1 MSANRQRIQH
11 LLQRVSDQRESD
23 ITPETFA
30 TAFTSHTQ
38 TSSPALKHSSTIT
51 SDRIDGNW
59 AILKKHTLL
68 TEEEQALYA
77 DELSLSHIERYSKNI
92 ENCIG
97 TLKLPVGVAGPL
109 RINGLF
115 AHGDYYIPLAT
126 TEAALV
132 ASYHRGSRLITA
144 AGGCTAFLHD
154 DMVTRSPG
162 FIFKNLTEVGQ
173 FVLWVTEHYEDFAD
187 VSAKTSQHGRLTDMR
202 ITLEGNHVYMN
213 LDYSTGQA
221 AGQNMVTIATAAIV
235 EWILANT
242 PIQPQHTFVEANFSG
257 DKKASALSFITVR
270 GKKVTAEVT
279 LSENAIRKYLHT
291 TPKEM
296 ATYWQMAALGGVMS
310 GSIGVQGHFANGL
323 AALYLATGQDAA
335 CVSESSVGIT
345 RMEVT
350 EDGSL
355 YSTVTLP
362 NIIVGTVGGGT
373 ALPTQAAGLKMLGL
387 EGEEQA
393 HILAEI
399 CACLCLAGELS
410 IIGALCANHFAS
422 AHQKRARGKTL

>member
-1 MSANRQRIQH
+1 MSANKQRIEH
-11 LLQRVSDQRESD
+11 LLQRASG
-23 ITPETFA
+23 ITPETF
-30 TAFTSHTQ
+30 TAAFAPRTQ
-38 TSSPALKHSSTIT
+38 TPSPTLKHSSTL
-51 SDRIDGNW
+51 SADRVKANW
-59 AILKKHTLL
+59 DILKKHSPL
-68 TEEEQALYA
+68 TEAEQALYA
-77 DELSLSHIERYSKNI
+77 DEQTLSHIERYSNNI

-115 AHGDYYIPLAT
+115 ARSDYYIPLAT

-132 ASYHRGSRLITA
+132 ASYHRGARLITA
-144 AGGCTAFLHD
+144 AGGCSAFLHD

-162 FIFKNLTEVGQ
+162 FIFESLVEVGK
-173 FVLWVTEHYEDFAD
+173 FVLWATEHYDDFVEIAMQA
-187 VSAKTSQHGRLTDMR
+187 SHHGRLMDMR

-221 AGQNMVTIATAAIV
+221 AGQNMVTISTAAIV
-235 EWILANT
+235 AWIVENC
-242 PIQPQHTFVEANFSG
+242 PIPPQHTFVEANFSG

-279 LSENAIRKYLHT
+279 LSASLIHKYLHT
-291 TPKEM
+291 TPEAM

-350 EDGSL
+350 NEGAL

-387 EGEEQA
+387 EGDAQA

-399 CACLCLAGELS
+399 CAGLCLAGELS
-410 IIGALCANHFAS
+410 IIGALCADHFAS
-422 AHQKRARGKTL
+422 AHKKRARGKSA

>member
-1 MSANRQRIQH
+1 MSANRQRIQN
-11 LLQRVSDQRESD
+11 LLQRASD
-23 ITPETFA
+23 ITAETFA
-30 TAFTSHTQ
+30 EAF
-38 TSSPALKHSSTIT
+38 SPRIKTPSPVLKHNSNLNA
-51 SDRIDGNW
+51 DLLANNW
-59 AILKKHTLL
+59 NILKKYSQL
-68 TEEEQALYA
+68 TDCEEHLYA
-77 DELSLSHIERYSKNI
+77 DELTLSHIERYAHNI

-97 TLKLPVGVAGPL
+97 TLKIPVGVAGPL

-115 AHGDYYIPLAT
+115 AHDDYYVPLAT

-154 DMVTRSPG
+154 DMVSRSPG
-162 FIFKNLTEVGQ
+162 FIFKDLKEVGQ
-173 FVLWVTEHYEDFAD
+173 FILWVTEHYDDFTDIA
-187 VSAKTSQHGRLTDMR
+187 AQTSRHGRLIDMR

-235 EWILANT
+235 KWILEHT
-242 PIQPQHTFVEANFSG
+242 PIHPQHTFVEANFSG

-279 LSENAIRKYLHT
+279 LSAELIQKYLHT
-291 TPKEM
+291 TPQAM
-296 ATYWQMAALGGVMS
+296 ATYWKMAALGGVMS

-335 CVSESSVGIT
+335 CVSESSIGIT
-345 RMEVT
+345 RMEVIG
-350 EDGSL
+350 DGAL
-355 YSTVTLP
+355 YATVTLP

-373 ALPTQAAGLKMLGL
+373 TLPTQAAGLKMLGL
-387 EGEEQA
+387 QGEAQA
-393 HILAEI
+393 HALAEI

-410 IIGALCANHFAS
+410 IIGALCADHFAS
-422 AHQKRARGKTL
+422 AHQKRARSRQTSA